1 MLAPSGI
8 NAEALRDHFSL
19 PVLPEVLAKVQEA
32 MCSDYVRIRS
42 VAYPLSLD
50 ASLVA
55 EVVKIVNS
63 AYYGLPCDIRDVEVA
78 VAYLGLREINHLV
91 RSSSVL
97 DHLVNELKIWAK
109 RLLS

>member
-32 MCSDYVRIRS
+32 MCSEYVRIRR
-42 VAYPLSLD
+42 VAPPLSLD

-55 EVVKIVNS
+55 EVVKIDNS
-63 AYYGLPCDIRDVEVA
+63 ASYRWPCYLREMEGA

-91 RSSSVL
+91 RSCSVL
-97 DHLVNELKIWAK
+97 DHLVNELKIWTK